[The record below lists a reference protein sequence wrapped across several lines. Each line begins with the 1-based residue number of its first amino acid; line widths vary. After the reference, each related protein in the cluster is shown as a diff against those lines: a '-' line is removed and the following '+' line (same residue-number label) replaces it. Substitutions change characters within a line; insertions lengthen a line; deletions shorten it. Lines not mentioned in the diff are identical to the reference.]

1 MRLTTFCAAFLSLS
15 VFLLMSC
22 SSIPNPF
29 EEGEPWDHAIR
40 QAKRAAQLEAAHVVQ
55 AQKMQRDRIS
65 DVTFG
70 NDPALDP
77 AFTNPGS
84 EEAMSKAIGWYKEK
98 MRWLAEARRKG
109 FTGDDSEVEPQWYTK
124 WKKEKANKD

>member
-15 VFLLMSC
+15 VFLLLSC

-29 EEGEPWDHAIR
+29 EEEEPWDHAIR
-40 QAKRAAQLEAAHVVQ
+40 QAKRAAQLEAAHVLQ
-55 AQKMQRDRIS
+55 AQKQQRDRIS
-65 DVTFG
+65 DVTLPQ
-70 NDPALDP
+70 DPV
-77 AFTNPGS
+77 FTSADGR
-84 EEAMSKAIGWYKEK
+84 EAMSKASGWRKEK